1 VEEAPTM
8 NRTPS
13 KSARINSGR
22 ASIGPKRSCPARL
35 RSAAQHP
42 GLPAHCASSR
52 LRREGEVLVK
62 RQQHTL
68 LVTIL
73 AQLEHSIS
81 HTVWTAAAPG
91 HRHITRHLLE
101 QASRRLGEKE

>member
-1 VEEAPTM
+1 V
-8 NRTPS
+8 RH
-13 KSARINSGR
+13 
-22 ASIGPKRSCPARL
+22 SIRGFPL
-35 RSAAQHP
+35 IV
-42 GLPAHCASSR
+42 ASSR
-52 LRREGEVLVK
+52 LRREGEVPVK

-81 HTVWTAAAPG
+81 RTVWTAAAPG